1 MLHSFEYEDAD
12 ATFIAVAHR
21 DPNCAMAYWGQAVS
35 YYHPHWQPPDAAHLK
50 LGREA
55 SERGAAIGGKTLRE
69 KGHITAISDY
79 YRQSE
84 RLDSRTGALNYPKTR
99 EHLKA
104 AY

>member
-50 LGREA
+50 LGRET
-55 SERGAAIGGKTLRE
+55 SERAVAIGGKTPRE
-69 KGHITAISDY
+69 KEYITAIADY
-79 YRQSE
+79 YR
-84 RLDSRTGALNYPKTR
+84 PI
-99 EHLKA
+99 
-104 AY
+104 